1 MERFKV
7 VERETKTKA
16 YSKEGLGAAQKLD
29 PAQREKESV
38 CIWLQNS
45 ISSLQIQTDQYES
58 EIESLLANKKKRL
71 DKEKQDKMDDLKSK
85 LDRHKFHITKLETL
99 LRMLDNDSVDVEQI
113 RKIRDDVEYYI
124 DSSQEPDF
132 EENEFIYDDI
142 EGLDEVEL
150 SGKFIPPSLQYALC
164 SIIYFYVVFL
174 QILLQARL
182 RVITAMKQV
191 ILQQVP
197 RQLVR
202 SIRQLLI
209 VVLQQQHHQQQIPPL
224 NNIIIAVDQHQWIIR
239 ILKRIKCLRIP
250 SQRYATLIFFIIN
263 SVWLAFVSIIP

>member
-38 CIWLQNS
+38 SCWLQTS

-71 DKEKQDKMDDLKSK
+71 DKEKQDKMDDLKGK

-99 LRMLDNDSVDVEQI
+99 LRMLDNDSVDIEQI

-150 SGKFIPPSLQYALC
+150 SGN
-164 SIIYFYVVFL
+164 
-174 QILLQARL
+174 L
-182 RVITAMKQV
+182 RPYNINFNVT
-191 ILQQVP
+191 
-197 RQLVR
+197 
-202 SIRQLLI
+202 
-209 VVLQQQHHQQQIPPL
+209 VL
-224 NNIIIAVDQHQWIIR
+224 
-239 ILKRIKCLRIP
+239 
-250 SQRYATLIFFIIN
+250 RY
-263 SVWLAFVSIIP
+263 